1 MINFNSLD
9 QYSRRKEVNV
19 NVLSIIWTQHQDFI
33 KKKRLEIV
41 WINYCLDPI
50 RSTFQYVP
58 CQSFVQLTK
67 DIKDQEEDYVKS
79 SSILCTHNFNAR
91 LILKWSQFK
100 SPLSCDHFFHFNT
113 QPLQFKGASIVAMN
127 ANKHII
133 TSIEKSKR
141 YRFPNTTNKPKPGNE
156 FNFIHYICLKL
167 R

>member
-1 MINFNSLD
+1 
-9 QYSRRKEVNV
+9 
-19 NVLSIIWTQHQDFI
+19 
-33 KKKRLEIV
+33 
-41 WINYCLDPI
+41 
-50 RSTFQYVP
+50 VP

-156 FNFIHYICLKL
+156 FNLSTMSETPIASPLKKIL
-167 R
+167 FLEHQILQVVSSQI